1 MATVEGDRVP
11 AGEAHEAPHCIC
23 CGARVPDRPL
33 GCRWPC
39 PACGFL
45 YPLGD
50 CSD

>member
-1 MATVEGDRVP
+1 MSPGDGPQERREAQEPVP
-11 AGEAHEAPHCIC
+11 ACVC
-23 CGARVPDRPL
+23 CGAPVPDRPL